1 MSLKTRFAAIRDR
14 IESRVEKAL
23 PIDDATVPQTDTG
36 VTARLGRRALW
47 LGLAA
52 FLVWAAFA
60 PLSEGVPVHGFIK
73 VEGNVKTVQ
82 HLRGGIVEEI
92 GVREGDRVEA
102 GQPLMRLNETQLKS
116 QLGVIEAQLISALAV
131 EARLLAERDNRA
143 SVAYPEFLLSRRKQP
158 EVREVIWAQDQLF
171 STRRAAIQG
180 EQKIGMETI
189 AAFEEQIVG
198 LSAQEK
204 AKAEQIRL
212 FIEEL
217 SSLKP
222 LYEQGFVPRNRMFEL
237 ERAIAQLGGQR
248 SEDISNIG
256 KAKSQIAETRLRIL
270 QSVEN
275 YRKETQTQ
283 LTDAQRQ
290 AADAREKHV
299 GTLDDLERVVL
310 RAPVAGT
317 VVGVTVFT
325 VGGVIQPG
333 QKLMDIVP
341 KGQELVVE
349 AQIPTHLIDSVRT
362 GLTADVRFTALDRTV
377 APSVEGKLIY
387 VSADRVTEPN
397 KPEVTYYIGRVSIPP
412 ESMLKLKDHV
422 LQPGMPAEVVIKTR
436 ERSLLGYLVKPL
448 LNRMH
453 SAFTER

>member
-1 MSLKTRFAAIRDR
+1 MSLNTRFAAIRDR
-14 IESRVEKAL
+14 IENRVEQAL
-23 PIDDATVPQTDTG
+23 PVEDGKVPKTDTR

-47 LGLAA
+47 LGVAA
-52 FLVWAAFA
+52 FLIWAAFA

-92 GVREGDRVEA
+92 SVREGDRVES
-102 GQPLMRLNETQLKS
+102 GQQLMRLNETQLKS

-131 EARLLAERDNRA
+131 EARLLAERDGRA
-143 SVAYPEFLLSRRKQP
+143 SVAYPEFLSSRRTLP
-158 EVREVIWAQDQLF
+158 EVKDVILAQDQLF
-171 STRRAAIQG
+171 STRRAAIEG
-180 EQKIGMETI
+180 EKKIGMETI
-189 AAFEEQIVG
+189 AAYQEQILG
-198 LSAQEK
+198 LSAQER

-212 FIEEL
+212 FTEEL
-217 SSLKP
+217 TSLKP

-237 ERAIAQLGGQR
+237 ERAIAQLSGQR

-256 KAKSQIAETRLRIL
+256 RAKSQIAETRLRIL

-283 LTDAQRQ
+283 LTEAQRQ

-317 VVGVTVFT
+317 VVGLTVFT

-349 AQIPTHLIDSVRT
+349 VQIPTHLIDSVHT
-362 GLTADVRFTALDRTV
+362 GLIADVRFTALDRTV
-377 APSVEGKLIY
+377 APVVEGKLIY
-387 VSADRVTEPN
+387 VSADRVAEPN
-397 KPEVTYYIGRVSIPP
+397 KPDITYYIGRVSIGP
-412 ESMLKLKDHV
+412 EAMAKLKNHE
-422 LQPGMPAEVVIKTR
+422 LQPGMPAEVVVKTR
-436 ERSLLGYLVKPL
+436 ERSLLGYLIKPL
-448 LNRMH
+448 LNRVH